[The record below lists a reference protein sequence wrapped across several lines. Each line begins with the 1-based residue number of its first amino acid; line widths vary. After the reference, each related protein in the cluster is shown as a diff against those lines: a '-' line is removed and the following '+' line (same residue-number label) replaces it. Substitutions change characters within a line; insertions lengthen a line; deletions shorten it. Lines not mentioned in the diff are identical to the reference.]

1 MDKPGINTAIP
12 KRRYRLGE
20 FSLVVLGEIDS
31 ADGIDYGYILAAV
44 REGEAEPGLY
54 ITAQSDPQQP
64 TQNSLS
70 MRVIMRDGS
79 EVIGMSNRWGD
90 LELFTSDALDIVVKI
105 LDLADEQP
113 FRLL

>member
-90 LELFTSDALDIVVKI
+90 LELFTSDALDIVIKI